1 MNKWY
6 VYFDED
12 DYIISVTNELKEF
25 GNYYEC
31 PEDMIRDFLR
41 GTKNYTSHKI
51 KIKNYK
57 DIVIEEERK
66 ESYKPIY
73 KDIFVI
79 EKKSV
84 EDKLFLKI
92 VHDKSNKQWNFQFN
106 EEMKK
111 TYLDSNV
118 NAYMQFFLCNQEDYN
133 MMYRRFD
140 VVISSLAQDDIQIPF
155 VLDIEDSFDN
165 LCLITRKYID
175 QIGVVHV

>member
-12 DYIISVTNELKEF
+12 DYMLSVTNELKEF

-31 PEDMIRDFLR
+31 SEDLIIDFLK
-41 GTKNYTSHKI
+41 GTKNLSSHKI

-66 ESYKPIY
+66 ESHKPIY

-79 EKKSV
+79 ENKSIN
-84 EDKLFLKI
+84 DTLFLKI
-92 VHDKSNKQWNFQFN
+92 IHDSGKKQWTFQFN
-106 EEMKK
+106 DEMKT

-118 NAYMQFFLCNQEDYN
+118 NAFMQFFVCHVYDYN
-133 MMYRRFD
+133 ILYRRFD
-140 VVISSLAQDDIQIPF
+140 IVISSLAQGDIEIPF
-155 VLDIEDSFDN
+155 LLDAEESFDD
-165 LCLITRKYID
+165 LCLITRKHID
-175 QIGVVHV
+175 QIGVAHV

>member
-12 DYIISVTNELKEF
+12 DYITSVTNELKEF

-31 PEDMIRDFLR
+31 PEEIITDFLK

-79 EKKSV
+79 EKKSI

-92 VHDKSNKQWNFQFN
+92 IHDKNNKQWTFQFN

-111 TYLDSNV
+111 IYLDSNV
-118 NAYMQFFLCNQEDYN
+118 NSYIQFFLCNLEDFN
-133 MMYRRFD
+133 LMYRRFD
-140 VVISSLAQDDIQIPF
+140 IVVNSLAQEDINIPF
-155 VLDIEDSFDN
+155 VLDIEDFFND
-165 LCLITRKYID
+165 LCLITRKHID
-175 QIGVVHV
+175 QIGVVYV